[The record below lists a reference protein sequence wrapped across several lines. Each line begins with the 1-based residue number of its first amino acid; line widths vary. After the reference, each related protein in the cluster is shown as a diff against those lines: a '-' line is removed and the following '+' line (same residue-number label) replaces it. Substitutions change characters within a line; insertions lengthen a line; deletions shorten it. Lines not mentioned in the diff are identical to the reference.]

1 MKNIRIWI
9 TTGYILISLVV
20 CMIGYRWHI
29 EWDELE
35 KLEIKNTELN
45 YFREELH
52 NVYIHLIDFSLSGE
66 TILEWDATDLEH
78 YHIQRM
84 GIDSMLCCFKT
95 TYPAERID
103 SVRYL
108 LEDKERQMRRIVQV
122 LDEQQSINKKIASQ
136 VPVIAQ
142 RSIQEQPKKPKRKG
156 FLGIFGKKEKA
167 QPTTQRLCFIRSIET

>member
-66 TILEWDATDLEH
+66 TILEWDATDLE
-78 YHIQRM
+78 
-84 GIDSMLCCFKT
+84 
-95 TYPAERID
+95 
-103 SVRYL
+103 
-108 LEDKERQMRRIVQV
+108 
-122 LDEQQSINKKIASQ
+122 
-136 VPVIAQ
+136 
-142 RSIQEQPKKPKRKG
+142 
-156 FLGIFGKKEKA
+156 
-167 QPTTQRLCFIRSIET
+167 